1 MSDFKSIDSSR
12 TMENFRAARSFNDL
26 VLTLSAI
33 KNAAESINNRLQK
46 KSASAKIILQD
57 LRTLEEFSYSIQY
70 AKTLNIITVDAKQ
83 EKFKT
88 LSNAVENIVNTTI
101 SKAYFAINEMGE
113 ADEPETLKSLSSLVQ
128 TYITKTLNV
137 RKYTSI
143 VVPRENC
150 NFTHYFILFNIPK
163 ADGFILNEFIVA
175 LDYEKLDGVEHTSVS
190 FPAKMLF
197 DAEPYIITK
206 RNLISTINSCLSS
219 DVIGI
224 LNINNRQKSTI
235 NSIENVHA
243 TYIQD
248 DSLCVE
254 LAPSVTP
261 AEINGVLTKLLPIVH
276 IALNITDPRRDIIH
290 RVSITENGNRVIKI
304 KLMDRNFYEGK
315 ALRDLKRSLNLSNET
330 YKTLL
335 QIAGL

>member
-1 MSDFKSIDSSR
+1 MSDFRSIDSSR
-12 TMENFRAARSFNDL
+12 TMENFRVARSYNDL
-26 VLTLSAI
+26 VLILSAI
-33 KNAAESINNRLQK
+33 KNAAESIHNRLQK
-46 KSASAKIILQD
+46 KSGSAKTILQD

-70 AKTLNIITVDAKQ
+70 SKTLNIITVDAKQ

-88 LSNAVENIVNTTI
+88 LSTSVENIVNNVI
-101 SKAYFAINEMGE
+101 SQAYFAINELGE
-113 ADEPETLKSLSSLVQ
+113 AAEPETLKSLAGLVQ
-128 TYITKTLNV
+128 TYISKTLNV
-137 RKYTSI
+137 RKFTSI
-143 VVPRENC
+143 VVPREDC
-150 NFTHYFILFNIPK
+150 NFTHYFIMFNIPK
-163 ADGFILNEFIVA
+163 SDGFILNEFIVA
-175 LDYEKLDGVEHTSVS
+175 LDYEKMNDVEHTSVS

-197 DAEPYIITK
+197 EAEPYIITK
-206 RNLISTINSCLSS
+206 RNLISTINNCLSS

-224 LNINNRQKSTI
+224 LNLNNKQKSTI
-235 NSIENVHA
+235 NGIENVHA

-248 DSLCVE
+248 STLCIE
-254 LAPSVTP
+254 LSPNVSP

-315 ALRDLKRSLNLSNET
+315 ALRDLKRSLNLSNDT